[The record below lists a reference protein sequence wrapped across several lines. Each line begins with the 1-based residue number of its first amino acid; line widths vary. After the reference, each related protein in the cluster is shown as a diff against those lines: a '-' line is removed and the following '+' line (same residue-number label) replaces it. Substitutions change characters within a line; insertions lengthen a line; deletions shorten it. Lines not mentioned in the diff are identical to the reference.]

1 MKHAF
6 TSFRLILLVGLAAC
20 VAVSAAAQQSLGDA
34 ARKAR
39 QNRPPEPTT
48 RVITNDDIATG
59 SSVRAA
65 EPGSPAP
72 AASSSD
78 EASKSSSEAK
88 TGDDAKKEKDS
99 SDDQAKLDKGWQEKI
114 AAQKDQISLLEREL
128 DVLQRENKL
137 RATNYYADAGARLRD
152 EKKYAE
158 DDRKY
163 RDQVADKQKQIDDA
177 KTKLEQTKDDAR
189 KAGASPSVIG

>member
-1 MKHAF
+1 MKHDF
-6 TSFRLILLVGLAAC
+6 VFFRPLVLVGLAGC
-20 VAVSAAAQQSLGDA
+20 VTLSAAAQSLGDA

-39 QNRPPEPTT
+39 QNRPAEPTT
-48 RVITNDDIATG
+48 RVITNDDISTG
-59 SSVRAA
+59 TPSRAV
-65 EPGSPAP
+65 EPESA
-72 AASSSD
+72 ARSASSSD

-88 TGDDAKKEKDS
+88 TGDEAKKDKDS
-99 SDDQAKLDKGWQEKI
+99 GDDQAKLDKGWQEKI
-114 AAQKDQISLLEREL
+114 AAQKDQISLMEREL

-163 RDQVADKQKQIDDA
+163 RDQVAEKQKQIDDA
-177 KTKLEQTKDDAR
+177 KTKLEQMKDEAR
-189 KAGASPSVIG
+189 KAGASPSAIG